1 MNSRLEKAKDEALRR
16 IPARFGGRE
25 DPVERVESRGR
36 RALNRAQGIGSKV
49 KSGLGDA
56 YDSAES
62 RVRREDRANRR
73 RKRAAAATAAGAAGG
88 AGAYFLDPISGKR
101 RRHIARD
108 KLASLFRRGE
118 ERIERA
124 GRYGASTVAGKAKGT
139 VSAAS
144 GEKPAPSDE
153 ALADRVRSEIFRP
166 EDAPKG
172 SVNVNVENGTVY
184 LRGEVDDRKQARRLV
199 KSAKSVDG
207 VEDVESLIHTPA

>member
-1 MNSRLEKAKDEALRR
+1 MSSLLEKAKDEALQR

-36 RALNRAQGIGSKV
+36 RVLNRAQAAGSKV
-49 KSGLGDA
+49 RSGLGDA
-56 YDSAES
+56 YESAES
-62 RVRREDRANRR
+62 RVRGEDRASRR

-101 RRHIARD
+101 RRHVARD
-108 KLASLFRRGE
+108 KLSSLFKRGE

-124 GRYGASTVAGKAKGT
+124 GRYGANTVAGKAKA

-144 GEKPAPSDE
+144 GEKPAPNDE

-172 SVNVNVENGTVY
+172 SVNVNVENGIVY
-184 LRGEVDDRKQARRLV
+184 LRGEVDDRKQARKLV

-207 VEDVESLIHTPA
+207 VDEVESLIHTPA